1 MTITLAEA
9 ERLLPA
15 HELPE
20 FRVQDPDF
28 EARVRASFDAQAI
41 MRTIGAVMTVCAP
54 GICEIELPWSEMV
67 TQQDGFYHGGIVGAV
82 ADSACGY
89 ACHTLMRPQTRVLTV
104 EYKLNLMAP
113 AVGRKLVAR
122 ARVLRSGR
130 TLSVAQCDVFGDR
143 DGRPVFCAASQS
155 TLIEVGEA

>member
-113 AVGRKLVAR
+113 AVGRK
-122 ARVLRSGR
+122 
-130 TLSVAQCDVFGDR
+130 
-143 DGRPVFCAASQS
+143 
-155 TLIEVGEA
+155 